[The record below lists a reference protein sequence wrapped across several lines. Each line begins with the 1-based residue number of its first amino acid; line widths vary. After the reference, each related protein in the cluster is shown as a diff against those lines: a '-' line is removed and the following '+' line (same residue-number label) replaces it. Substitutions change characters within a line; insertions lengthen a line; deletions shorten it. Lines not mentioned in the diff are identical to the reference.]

1 MRIKVGK
8 YYINE
13 KEFDDYKA
21 WCKENGLSPSHADSS
36 FKYHE
41 KLKRDKFIATHDIWS
56 FGWDEI
62 DENKEEYFDGYTA
75 WSDADYEEVYNEH
88 FDEFVDM
95 LMDDEDL
102 AKKYEAE

>member
-21 WCKENGLSPSHADSS
+21 WCKEKGLSPSHADSS

-41 KLKRDKFIATHDIWS
+41 KLKRDKFIENHDIRS

-62 DENKEEYFDGYTA
+62 SENQEEYFDGYTA
-75 WSDADYEEVYNEH
+75 WSDADYEEVYNEY

-102 AKKYEAE
+102 AKKYEE